1 MADIV
6 IKNARVHNLRG
17 VDVTIPRDS
26 LTVVTGL
33 SGSGKS
39 SLAFDTLYAE
49 GQRRYV
55 ESLSAYARQFLD
67 RMQKPDVEKI
77 EGLSPA
83 ISIEQRTTSGNPRSI
98 VATVTEIHDYL
109 RILYGSIAV
118 PHCPHCGRP
127 VTRQSAEQIVEAI
140 LGACAPAALVPA
152 RGDAAL
158 VPSPSAGAS
167 AASPLVR
174 GANEHQAPS
183 TRSAQPT
190 ASTSEAKA
198 PSTRI
203 IIYAP
208 LVKGKKGRHEE
219 TLSAV
224 KRNGFARVRIDGTIY
239 PVDELPEIDKKK
251 AHTIDVVVD
260 RLAISAAPDATLRTR
275 LTDSVELALKTGK
288 GIMEVEWLAPAALVP
303 SLSAGAFAAPPLELS
318 RGKAALVQGAD
329 TKHQAPSTRSAQ
341 PTASTRSAS
350 PSATTYSELNA
361 CVECGISFDEL
372 KARSFSFNSPF
383 GACPTC
389 SGLGQL
395 YYFDEDLVV
404 PDKSLPLE
412 EAIHPWRRMGQM
424 NILYHKEL
432 LAHIAKQY
440 KVKLSTPYEK
450 LPAKF
455 RHGLMHGFKDDL
467 VLPWRR
473 VDRPFEGVL
482 ASLQRRLDEA
492 EDDEMRAKFEAYQS
506 FRTCPDCHGSRLRP
520 ESRAATVAGK
530 SIVEVMAMPV
540 TEALEFFKAMLVL
553 TPSASASA
561 ASPLVPSPS
570 ASASA
575 ASPLVLTPS
584 ASASAA
590 SPLVLSRGKAALVQ
604 GADKHQAPGT
614 SSAQPSAST
623 LLPSAKLAGLKDI
636 IAEIVRRLQ
645 FLLDV
650 GLDYLTL
657 DRAASTLSGGEMQ
670 RIRLATQIGS
680 GLTGVLYVL
689 DEPTIGLHPRD
700 NERLISTLKGLR
712 DRGNT
717 VVVVEHDEEMM
728 RAADYIVDL
737 GPGAGREGG
746 QVMYQGDFK
755 GLLKAKSLTADYLTG
770 RRRVVPSPSVGAS
783 APSALVPSPS
793 AGASA
798 ASPLVLSR
806 GKAAL
811 VQGAGK
817 HQAPSTRSAQPTA
830 STKFLTISGCA
841 EHNLKNVTA
850 RFPVG
855 AFTVVTGVSGSG
867 KSTLVDETLK
877 RALLQKF
884 YRAKDVPG
892 KYKKLSGWENFDK
905 VVEIDQ
911 SPIGRTPRSNPA
923 TYVGFFSE
931 IRELFAR
938 TESARARGYTAGRFS
953 FNVKGG
959 RCETCGGD
967 GLQKLEMSFLPDI
980 YVTCDQCGGK
990 RFNAETLEVT
1000 YGGKN
1005 IADVLE
1011 MTVAEGCEFFAKVPS
1026 LARKLQTLA
1035 DVGLGYVALGQSAT
1049 TLSGGEAQRIKLA
1062 TELSRRSTG
1071 RTLYLLDEPTTGLHF
1086 DDVAK
1091 LMKLLLRLRD
1101 QGNTIIVIEHN
1112 LDVIRCADW
1121 IVDLGPGGG
1130 DAGGELV
1137 CEGPVAAVK
1146 ACPCS
1151 ATAKFI

>member
-1 MADIV
+1 
-6 IKNARVHNLRG
+6 
-17 VDVTIPRDS
+17 
-26 LTVVTGL
+26 
-33 SGSGKS
+33 
-39 SLAFDTLYAE
+39 
-49 GQRRYV
+49 
-55 ESLSAYARQFLD
+55 
-67 RMQKPDVEKI
+67 
-77 EGLSPA
+77 
-83 ISIEQRTTSGNPRSI
+83 
-98 VATVTEIHDYL
+98 
-109 RILYGSIAV
+109 
-118 PHCPHCGRP
+118 
-127 VTRQSAEQIVEAI
+127 
-140 LGACAPAALVPA
+140 
-152 RGDAAL
+152 
-158 VPSPSAGAS
+158 
-167 AASPLVR
+167 
-174 GANEHQAPS
+174 
-183 TRSAQPT
+183 
-190 ASTSEAKA
+190 
-198 PSTRI
+198 
-203 IIYAP
+203 
-208 LVKGKKGRHEE
+208 
-219 TLSAV
+219 
-224 KRNGFARVRIDGTIY
+224 
-239 PVDELPEIDKKK
+239 
-251 AHTIDVVVD
+251 
-260 RLAISAAPDATLRTR
+260 
-275 LTDSVELALKTGK
+275 
-288 GIMEVEWLAPAALVP
+288 MEVEWLGDKGP
-303 SLSAGAFAAPPLELS
+303 G
-318 RGKAALVQGAD
+318 
-329 TKHQAPSTRSAQ
+329 
-341 PTASTRSAS
+341 ASTEGARRESEILSGAERKEPKARGGERES
-350 PSATTYSELNA
+350 EILSGAERKEPKARGGERESEILSGAERKEPKARDAERQTTYSELNA
-361 CVECGISFDEL
+361 CPDCGISFDEL

-389 SGLGQL
+389 AGLGQL

-455 RHGLMHGFKDDL
+455 RHGLMHGFKEDL

-540 TEALEFFKAMLVL
+540 TEALEFFSAIQDCANGVVSDRVGVVSGKGATL
-553 TPSASASA
+553 TDPK
-561 ASPLVPSPS
+561 
-570 ASASA
+570 
-575 ASPLVLTPS
+575 LTLTDS
-584 ASASAA
+584 NR
-590 SPLVLSRGKAALVQ
+590 L
-604 GADKHQAPGT
+604 H
-614 SSAQPSAST
+614 
-623 LLPSAKLAGLKDI
+623 GLRDI

-728 RAADYIVDL
+728 RNADYIVDL

-746 QVMYQGDFK
+746 KVMYQGDFK
-755 GLLKAKSLTADYLTG
+755 GLLKSKSLTADYLLG
-770 RRRVVPSPSVGAS
+770 RKKVG
-783 APSALVPSPS
+783 
-793 AGASA
+793 
-798 ASPLVLSR
+798 
-806 GKAAL
+806 
-811 VQGAGK
+811 VQSSSWREEAK
-817 HQAPSTRSAQPTA
+817 KSTLQLKTPTPF
-830 STKFLTISGCA
+830 SNSNSKLQLKTLTISGCT
-841 EHNLKNVTA
+841 EHNLKNITA

-884 YRAKDVPG
+884 YHAKATPG
-892 KYKKLSGWENFDK
+892 KYKKLTGSENFDK

-931 IRELFAR
+931 IRELFAK

-967 GLQKLEMSFLPDI
+967 GLQKLEMSFLPDV

-990 RFNAETLEVT
+990 RFNSETLEVT

-1026 LARKLQTLA
+1026 LARKLQTLV
-1035 DVGLGYVALGQSAT
+1035 DVGLGYIALGQSAT

-1112 LDVIRCADW
+1112 IDVIRCADW

-1137 CEGPVAAVK
+1137 CEGPLETVK
-1146 ACPCS
+1146 TCPRS
-1151 ATAKFI
+1151 VTAKFI

>member
-1 MADIV
+1 MDIT

-17 VDVTIPRDS
+17 IDVTIPRNS

-118 PHCPHCGRP
+118 AHCPKCGKP
-127 VTRQSAEQIVEAI
+127 VVKQSAEQIVESI
-140 LGACAPAALVPA
+140 LGNQGGAA
-152 RGDAAL
+152 
-158 VPSPSAGAS
+158 
-167 AASPLVR
+167 
-174 GANEHQAPS
+174 
-183 TRSAQPT
+183 
-190 ASTSEAKA
+190 K
-198 PSTRI
+198 I

-219 TLSAV
+219 TLAAV
-224 KRNGFARVRIDGTIY
+224 KRNGFARVRIDGTTY
-239 PVDELPEIDKKK
+239 PIDELPELDKKK
-251 AHTIDVVVD
+251 AHNIDVVVD
-260 RLAISAAPDATLRTR
+260 RLVIPAEPDAAFKTR

-288 GIMEVEWLAPAALVP
+288 GILVVGASLRDASGRVGDAPLPEV
-303 SLSAGAFAAPPLELS
+303 
-318 RGKAALVQGAD
+318 
-329 TKHQAPSTRSAQ
+329 
-341 PTASTRSAS
+341 
-350 PSATTYSELNA
+350 TYSELNA
-361 CVECGISFDEL
+361 CPDCGISFDEL

-389 SGLGQL
+389 AGLGQL

-520 ESRAATVAGK
+520 ESRAATVMGK

-540 TEALEFFKAMLVL
+540 TEALEFFKKFAAGASRPSLVVRGRVGD
-553 TPSASASA
+553 ASLPDARGRVGDAS
-561 ASPLVPSPS
+561 
-570 ASASA
+570 
-575 ASPLVLTPS
+575 
-584 ASASAA
+584 
-590 SPLVLSRGKAALVQ
+590 
-604 GADKHQAPGT
+604 
-614 SSAQPSAST
+614 
-623 LLPSAKLAGLKDI
+623 LPSAKLAGLKDI

-746 QVMYQGDFK
+746 KVMYQGDFK

-770 RRRVVPSPSVGAS
+770 RKSVTGSGESETVVGARLRRDRGRLGE
-783 APSALVPSPS
+783 PSLPASK
-793 AGASA
+793 ASA
-798 ASPLVLSR
+798 ASLP
-806 GKAAL
+806 
-811 VQGAGK
+811 
-817 HQAPSTRSAQPTA
+817 HC
-830 STKFLTISGCA
+830 LTISGCT
-841 EHNLKNVTA
+841 EHNLKNITA
-850 RFPVG
+850 HFPVG

-884 YRAKDVPG
+884 YHAKATPG
-892 KYKKLSGWENFDK
+892 KYKKITGFENFDK

-931 IRELFAR
+931 IRELFAK

-967 GLQKLEMSFLPDI
+967 GLQKLEMSFLPDV

-990 RFNAETLEVT
+990 RFNSETLEVT

-1112 LDVIRCADW
+1112 IDVIRCADW

-1137 CEGPVAAVK
+1137 CEGPIEAVK
-1146 ACPCS
+1146 ACKS
-1151 ATAKFI
+1151 SVTGRFL

>member
-1 MADIV
+1 MDIA

-17 VDVTIPRDS
+17 IDVTIPRDS

-118 PHCPHCGRP
+118 AHCPKCGKP
-127 VTRQSAEQIVEAI
+127 VVKQSAEQIVESI
-140 LGACAPAALVPA
+140 LGNQ
-152 RGDAAL
+152 G
-158 VPSPSAGAS
+158 G
-167 AASPLVR
+167 
-174 GANEHQAPS
+174 
-183 TRSAQPT
+183 T
-190 ASTSEAKA
+190 AK
-198 PSTRI
+198 I

-219 TLSAV
+219 TLAAV
-224 KRNGFARVRIDGTIY
+224 KRNGFARVRIDGTTY
-239 PVDELPEIDKKK
+239 PIDELPELDKKK
-251 AHTIDVVVD
+251 AHNIDVVVD
-260 RLAISAAPDATLRTR
+260 RLVIPPEPDAAFRTR
-275 LTDSVELALKTGK
+275 ITDSVELALKTGK
-288 GIMEVEWLAPAALVP
+288 GIMMVEWLDSAEPKARGGERE
-303 SLSAGAFAAPPLELS
+303 SEILSGAERKEP
-318 RGKAALVQGAD
+318 KARDAERQ
-329 TKHQAPSTRSAQ
+329 
-341 PTASTRSAS
+341 
-350 PSATTYSELNA
+350 TTYSELNA
-361 CVECGISFDEL
+361 CPDCGISFDEL

-389 SGLGQL
+389 AGLGQL

-455 RHGLMHGFKDDL
+455 RNGLMHGFKDDL

-520 ESRAATVAGK
+520 ESRAATVMGK

-540 TEALEFFKAMLVL
+540 TEALEFFKKFAAGASRPSLVG
-553 TPSASASA
+553 
-561 ASPLVPSPS
+561 ASPRDARGRVGD
-570 ASASA
+570 AS
-575 ASPLVLTPS
+575 
-584 ASASAA
+584 
-590 SPLVLSRGKAALVQ
+590 
-604 GADKHQAPGT
+604 
-614 SSAQPSAST
+614 
-623 LLPSAKLAGLKDI
+623 LPSAKLAGLKDI

-746 QVMYQGDFK
+746 KVMYQGDFK

-770 RRRVVPSPSVGAS
+770 RKSVTGSGESETVVGARLRRDRGRLGE
-783 APSALVPSPS
+783 PSLPASK
-793 AGASA
+793 ASA
-798 ASPLVLSR
+798 ASLP
-806 GKAAL
+806 
-811 VQGAGK
+811 
-817 HQAPSTRSAQPTA
+817 HC
-830 STKFLTISGCA
+830 LTISGCT
-841 EHNLKNVTA
+841 EHNLKNITA
-850 RFPVG
+850 HFPVG

-877 RALLQKF
+877 RVLLQKF
-884 YRAKDVPG
+884 YHAKATPG
-892 KYKKLSGWENFDK
+892 KYKKITGFENFDK

-931 IRELFAR
+931 IRELFAK

-967 GLQKLEMSFLPDI
+967 GLQKLEMSFLPDV

-990 RFNAETLEVT
+990 RFNSETLEVT

-1112 LDVIRCADW
+1112 IDVIRCADW

-1137 CEGPVAAVK
+1137 CEGPIEAVK
-1146 ACPCS
+1146 ACKS
-1151 ATAKFI
+1151 SVTGRFL

>member
-1 MADIV
+1 MSDIV

-17 VDVTIPRDS
+17 IDVTIPRDS
-26 LTVVTGL
+26 LAVVTGL

-118 PHCPHCGRP
+118 AHCPKCGKP
-127 VTRQSAEQIVEAI
+127 VVKQSAEQIVEAI
-140 LGACAPAALVPA
+140 LGSK
-152 RGDAAL
+152 G
-158 VPSPSAGAS
+158 SG
-167 AASPLVR
+167 VR
-174 GANEHQAPS
+174 SQESGG
-183 TRSAQPT
+183 
-190 ASTSEAKA
+190 K
-198 PSTRI
+198 I

-219 TLSAV
+219 PLATV

-239 PVDELPEIDKKK
+239 PIDELPALDKKK
-251 AHTIDVVVD
+251 AHNIDVVVD
-260 RLAISAAPDATLRTR
+260 RLVIPAAPDAAFKTR
-275 LTDSVELALKTGK
+275 LTDSVELALKTGH
-288 GIMEVEWLAPAALVP
+288 GILIVEWLGDKGSGVRGRNRPLRVGATLGEATEP
-303 SLSAGAFAAPPLELS
+303 SGASAEESGVSIEGAE
-318 RGKAALVQGAD
+318 RQ
-329 TKHQAPSTRSAQ
+329 
-341 PTASTRSAS
+341 
-350 PSATTYSELNA
+350 TTYSELNA
-361 CVECGISFDEL
+361 CPDCGISFDEL

-389 SGLGQL
+389 AGLGQL

-455 RHGLMHGFKDDL
+455 RHGLMHGFKEDL

-506 FRTCPDCHGSRLRP
+506 FRTCPDCNGSRLRP

-540 TEALEFFKAMLVL
+540 TEALEFFK
-553 TPSASASA
+553 
-561 ASPLVPSPS
+561 
-570 ASASA
+570 
-575 ASPLVLTPS
+575 
-584 ASASAA
+584 
-590 SPLVLSRGKAALVQ
+590 KF
-604 GADKHQAPGT
+604 
-614 SSAQPSAST
+614 AST
-623 LLPSAKLAGLKDI
+623 ATPSAKLEGLKDI

-728 RAADYIVDL
+728 RNADYIVDL

-746 QVMYQGDFK
+746 KVMYQGNFK
-755 GLLKAKSLTADYLTG
+755 GLLKSKSLTADYLTG
-770 RRRVVPSPSVGAS
+770 KRKICTLCHSAS
-783 APSALVPSPS
+783 LRLCVKNN
-793 AGASA
+793 
-798 ASPLVLSR
+798 R
-806 GKAAL
+806 
-811 VQGAGK
+811 
-817 HQAPSTRSAQPTA
+817 TIQPPNY
-830 STKFLTISGCA
+830 LTISGCT
-841 EHNLKNVTA
+841 EHNLKNITA

-884 YRAKDVPG
+884 YHAKDIPG
-892 KYKKLSGWENFDK
+892 KFKKLAGFENFDK

-931 IRELFAR
+931 IRELFAK

-967 GLQKLEMSFLPDI
+967 GLQKLEMSFLPDV

-1026 LARKLQTLA
+1026 LARKLQTLV

-1112 LDVIRCADW
+1112 VDVMRCADW

-1137 CEGPVAAVK
+1137 CEGPIEAIK
-1146 ACPCS
+1146 ACKS
-1151 ATAKFI
+1151 SITGRFL

>member
-1 MADIV
+1 MDIT
-6 IKNARVHNLRG
+6 IRNARVHNLRG
-17 VDVTIPRDS
+17 IDVTIPRNS

-118 PHCPHCGRP
+118 PHCPHCGKP
-127 VTRQSAEQIVEAI
+127 VTKQSAEQIVDSI
-140 LGACAPAALVPA
+140 LSGGTGQSRV
-152 RGDAAL
+152 
-158 VPSPSAGAS
+158 
-167 AASPLVR
+167 
-174 GANEHQAPS
+174 
-183 TRSAQPT
+183 
-190 ASTSEAKA
+190 
-198 PSTRI
+198 

-219 TLSAV
+219 MLAAV
-224 KRNGFARVRIDGTIY
+224 KRNGFARVRIDGTTY

-251 AHTIDVVVD
+251 SHNIDVVID
-260 RLAISAAPDATLRTR
+260 RLVIPAEPDAAFRTR
-275 LTDSVELALKTGK
+275 ITDSVELALKTGK
-288 GIMEVEWLAPAALVP
+288 GIMEVEALG
-303 SLSAGAFAAPPLELS
+303 SAGPDG
-318 RGKAALVQGAD
+318 R
-329 TKHQAPSTRSAQ
+329 
-341 PTASTRSAS
+341 ASSGQT
-350 PSATTYSELNA
+350 TTYSELNA

-389 SGLGQL
+389 AGLGQL

-455 RHGLMHGFKDDL
+455 RHDLMHGFKDDL

-482 ASLQRRLDEA
+482 ASLKRRLDEA
-492 EDDEMRAKFEAYQS
+492 EDDEMRAKFEAYQN
-506 FRTCPDCHGSRLRP
+506 FRTCPDCNGSRLRP

-540 TEALEFFKAMLVL
+540 TESLEFFRRIQAVSVGKIGSNRVGLRSGKVNTL
-553 TPSASASA
+553 TDSNP
-561 ASPLVPSPS
+561 PLTDPNPTLNDPNSTQTDPN
-570 ASASA
+570 
-575 ASPLVLTPS
+575 PTLNDPN
-584 ASASAA
+584 
-590 SPLVLSRGKAALVQ
+590 
-604 GADKHQAPGT
+604 
-614 SSAQPSAST
+614 ST
-623 LLPSAKLAGLKDI
+623 LIDSNRLRGLKDI

-746 QVMYQGDFK
+746 KGMYQGDFK

-770 RRRVVPSPSVGAS
+770 RLKVESSRCKVEKRGKLQPSPFKPSTSNCLTITGAS
-783 APSALVPSPS
+783 
-793 AGASA
+793 
-798 ASPLVLSR
+798 
-806 GKAAL
+806 
-811 VQGAGK
+811 
-817 HQAPSTRSAQPTA
+817 
-830 STKFLTISGCA
+830 

-850 RFPVG
+850 HFPVG

-884 YRAKDVPG
+884 YHAKAVPG
-892 KYKKLSGWENFDK
+892 KYRKITGFGNFDK

-931 IRELFAR
+931 IRELFAK

-967 GLQKLEMSFLPDI
+967 GLQKLEMSFLPDV

-1026 LARKLQTLA
+1026 LARKLQTLT

-1112 LDVIRCADW
+1112 IDVIRCADW

-1130 DAGGELV
+1130 DAGGTLV
-1137 CEGPVAAVK
+1137 CEGPVSAVK
-1146 ACPCS
+1146 ACRAS
-1151 ATAKFI
+1151 FTGRFL